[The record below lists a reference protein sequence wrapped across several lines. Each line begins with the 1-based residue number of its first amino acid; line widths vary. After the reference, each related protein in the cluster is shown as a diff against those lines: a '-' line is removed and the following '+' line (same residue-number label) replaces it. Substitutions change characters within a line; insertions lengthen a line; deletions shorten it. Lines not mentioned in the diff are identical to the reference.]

1 LPLSVKLIPDPDS
14 VRRKTATLM
23 ATMALVTTGPAP
35 ATRWRAR
42 WAAGGRSARM
52 HSKQWEPTGAS
63 RRQSGQA
70 GRPHRVQARPVGRS
84 V

>member
-1 LPLSVKLIPDPDS
+1 MPLPVRLAPDPAKVS
-14 VRRKTATLM
+14 TNTATLM

-35 ATRWRAR
+35 AAFWRAR
-42 WAAGGRSARM
+42 WAAGGRAARM

-84 V
+84 G